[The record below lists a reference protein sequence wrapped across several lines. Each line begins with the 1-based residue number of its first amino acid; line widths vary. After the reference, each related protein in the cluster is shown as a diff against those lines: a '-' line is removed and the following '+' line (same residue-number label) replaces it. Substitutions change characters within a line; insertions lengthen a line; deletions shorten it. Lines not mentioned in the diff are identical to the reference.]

1 MKSSLA
7 LLGLVGGAYFLTK
20 KSPTKTDKKDTKP
33 KGDLKDLP
41 NVNDQEEKEEK
52 EKEEK
57 EQEDCY
63 PNCGDEEKEESEEE
77 TNSDGFDLMNEFYSP
92 YLITNDLFPSKTNT
106 KKIWIS
112 NDCLNWGIMKG
123 YDFSLPEKYLYPKP
137 VNPDKL
143 TTPSQYWSKVG
154 DDMSPAPV
162 YIANIPVDTP
172 SASIAANIVDYYAPC
187 NISPPRRAQFK
198 TYGEYKLI
206 RTKFAETPLGKLFEY
221 LDSTIRDLMYASWEK
236 QYPGEFDKGTGAA
249 GELLKEWALWAILN
263 NPNSNDFS
271 KLTDIAY
278 AGMATTDPSIP
289 KKLDP
294 KKPEHKY
301 FINIW
306 TRINIEV
313 KDLKGLIKQWGWN

>member
-20 KSPTKTDKKDTKP
+20 KSPAKTTTEKKDTK
-33 KGDLKDLP
+33 LKDLP
-41 NVNDQEEKEEK
+41 KVDDKEK
-52 EKEEK
+52 EKEKED

-77 TNSDGFDLMNEFYSP
+77 TNSDGLDLMNEFYDP
-92 YLITNDLFPSKTNT
+92 FLITNDTFPAKVNT

-112 NDCLNWGIMKG
+112 NDCLNWGIIKG
-123 YDFSLPEKYLYPKP
+123 YDFSLPEKYLYSKP

-162 YIANIPVDTP
+162 YIANIPVDVP
-172 SASIAANIVDYYAPC
+172 SAAVAANMVDYYAPC

-206 RTKFAETPLGKLFEY
+206 RANFAETPLGKLFEY
-221 LDSTIRDLMYASWEK
+221 LNSTIRDLMYVSWEK

-249 GELLKEWALWAILN
+249 GEMLREWSLWAIEN
-263 NPNSNDFS
+263 NPNLNDFS

-289 KKLDP
+289 KKIDP

-306 TRINIEV
+306 TRINFEV